1 MRTAEDAAVN
11 EALEEAGEDLLDAET
26 LARRAGGTSMALYH
40 SAQAA
45 EKYLA
50 ALAVAAERTV
60 NPMWD
65 LRRVFD
71 AVRDIEGMEAVEEP
85 VAMLSEFGTPAKRAT
100 VHVGPGEALRA
111 VRKVRREVLV
121 RLGVDVPPE
130 PEPAPAPTPSPT
142 PPPAAAGEPEAV
154 ADTELPVDAN
164 AATAPTTAGSGA
176 GSAPE
181 STDTSPADPDPATIG
196 AALPD
201 GSEEIDRAVV
211 ADAPEP
217 EREFPGVLPE
227 AAWSAETGGMS
238 REQAGRRGPQPAG
251 RGAGERRTSYVKVF
265 LMCAHCGV
273 RIPRTRQTAKGRVPC
288 PQCGRPMQPVQ

>member
-1 MRTAEDAAVN
+1 MRTAEDATVN
-11 EALEEAGEDLLDAET
+11 EALEEAGEDMLDAET
-26 LARRAGGTSMALYH
+26 LARRAGGASMALYH

-45 EKYLA
+45 EKYLG
-50 ALAVAAERTV
+50 ALAVAAERPV

-71 AVRDIEGMEAVEEP
+71 AVRDIEGMEAVSEP
-85 VAMLSEFGTPAKRAT
+85 VAMLSEFATPAKRAT
-100 VHVGPGEALRA
+100 AQIGPGEALRA

-121 RLGVDVPPE
+121 RLGVDVPAE
-130 PEPAPAPTPSPT
+130 PEPTPPAATTPPAGTREAAAGADGATSEVAGSVPAPTTNGP
-142 PPPAAAGEPEAV
+142 
-154 ADTELPVDAN
+154 D
-164 AATAPTTAGSGA
+164 AGSNPK
-176 GSAPE
+176 SV
-181 STDTSPADPDPATIG
+181 DTPPADPDPAAIG
-196 AALPD
+196 AALPE
-201 GSEEIDRAVV
+201 GFEEIDRAVV

-227 AAWSAETGGMS
+227 AAWSAESGSMS
-238 REQAGRRGPQPAG
+238 REHQGRRGPQPAG
-251 RGAGERRTSYVKVF
+251 RGTGERRTSYVKVF